1 MPRSGPSPEVVTT
14 PQDNQQAPRIN
25 GGGWRLVAQRRG
37 PRKQK
42 PRQSEGAG
50 AKFAG
55 QQNGAC
61 RLSGWEECG
70 SKPTDSTRQTHHRL
84 HARTG
89 RLTLGCTAR
98 GRSQKK
104 PRRSGAKFL
113 AGVCPSRGKA
123 NPPIHYHSWLRSG
136 DFVER
141 APPEAEKAPPEG
153 AGPSWSR
160 LSDEG
165 CRRVAKSSAAS
176 PLPQRPAASSVAR
189 REGDA
194 CMKKPRRGA
203 GLGGL
208 RVGLS
213 LATPANPQ
221 T

>member
-1 MPRSGPSPEVVTT
+1 MPTPSEQDRQAHQSTT
-14 PQDNQQAPRIN
+14 CWRIGFCVGAP
-25 GGGWRLVAQRRG
+25 
-37 PRKQK
+37 KQK
-42 PRQSEGAG
+42 PRQRGSG
-50 AKFAG
+50 AKFVG

-61 RLSGWEECG
+61 LLSGWEECG

-141 APPEAEKAPPEG
+141 ARGHNKQKPRQEAGLSCHVGHVLPYRACRSLPEDSKPTTPTPSRTVGFVTAPTRANRRL
-153 AGPSWSR
+153 AGPR
-160 LSDEG
+160 I
-165 CRRVAKSSAAS
+165 
-176 PLPQRPAASSVAR
+176 
-189 REGDA
+189 
-194 CMKKPRRGA
+194 
-203 GLGGL
+203 
-208 RVGLS
+208 
-213 LATPANPQ
+213 
-221 T
+221 

>member
-70 SKPTDSTRQTHHRL
+70 SKPTNSTRQTHHRL

-104 PRRSGAKFL
+104 PRRSGAEFL

-141 APPEAEKAPPEG
+141 APAPGHNKQKPRQEAGLSCHVGHVLPYRACRSLPEDSKPTTPTPSRTVGFVTAPTRANRRL
-153 AGPSWSR
+153 AGPR
-160 LSDEG
+160 I
-165 CRRVAKSSAAS
+165 
-176 PLPQRPAASSVAR
+176 
-189 REGDA
+189 
-194 CMKKPRRGA
+194 
-203 GLGGL
+203 
-208 RVGLS
+208 
-213 LATPANPQ
+213 
-221 T
+221 